1 MREPLE
7 SLERDVL
14 DYLIDYVRTHT
25 YQPSVREICAEFGIK
40 STKTVS
46 ELLQSLAEKGW
57 VERDPSRSRG
67 VRLLTLD
74 LDADVVSV
82 PHVDVHVEDPS
93 LEDPLDRLVLDRRLA
108 GSAGAFLLTMVGES
122 MVGEGI
128 RDGDLLLVE
137 SIPKGQFLDGD
148 LVVFRIEDQI
158 GVARLRRREGGPVL
172 VSGPESAVRELASLR
187 EGQVLGRVN
196 AVLRQLRTDR
206 PLGREEADDG
216 VAAG

>member
-7 SLERDVL
+7 ALERDIL
-14 DYLIDYVRTHT
+14 DYLVDYVRTNT

-46 ELLQSLAEKGW
+46 ELLQSVADKGW
-57 VERDPSRSRG
+57 IQRDSSRSRG

-82 PHVDVHVEDPS
+82 PHVDVHVEDPA
-93 LEDPLDRLVLDRRLA
+93 LADPLDRLVLDRRLA
-108 GSAGAFLLTMVGES
+108 GSAASFLVTMVGES

-137 SIPKGQFLDGD
+137 STPKGQMVDGE
-148 LVVFRIEDQI
+148 LVVFRDDEEI
-158 GVARLRRREGGPVL
+158 GVARLRRRQGGTVL
-172 VSGPESAVRELASLR
+172 VAGPDRPVRDLGSLR

-206 PLGREEADDG
+206 PMGREETDDSVG
-216 VAAG
+216 